1 MKLRV
6 CDEKKDESNKLN
18 SGHIVKN
25 VHIVKNILSTLKNAK
40 NRLRRGR

>member
-6 CDEKKDESNKLN
+6 WDEKKDKSNKLN

-25 VHIVKNILSTLKNAK
+25 VLGTLKNEK
-40 NRLRRGR
+40 NRLRKGR